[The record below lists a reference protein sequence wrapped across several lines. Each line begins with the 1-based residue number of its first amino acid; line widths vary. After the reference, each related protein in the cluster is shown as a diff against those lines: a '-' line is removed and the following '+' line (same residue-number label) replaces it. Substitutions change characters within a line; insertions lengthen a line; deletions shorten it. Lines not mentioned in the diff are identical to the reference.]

1 MAGTTIDI
9 EGVIDPHTLAVDISS
24 RWTSWNNARS
34 EKVKEW
40 KELRNYVYATD
51 TRTTSNNKLP
61 WSNSTTTPK
70 LTQIADNLHAN
81 YFAALFPQK
90 RWFRFEA
97 TDSEGDVKIK
107 RDIIQAYMQNKLRQS
122 DFVNTTSKLI
132 NDYIQYG
139 NCFATVDYQRKITE
153 FEDGERVV
161 NYVGP
166 KLVRISPYDI
176 CFNPIAAE
184 FADTP
189 KIIRSILTLGE
200 VQRMIET
207 SPDKDYME
215 GVFNKMLGNR
225 GAAKGNEIDVNKSEG
240 FVADGFSNL
249 TDYYESDY
257 VEILTFY
264 GDIYDTDTGKFMN
277 NRVITIVD
285 RSYVLANEE
294 NPSFLGRD
302 PIFHVGWRDRPD
314 NLYSMGPLDN
324 LVGMQYRIDHLENL
338 KADVFDQIAYPVLKI
353 RGDVEDF
360 DFEPNAR
367 IYLGD
372 EGDVGYLAPDATAL
386 NADFQIQNLEAK
398 MEMMAGA
405 PREAMGIRSAGEK
418 TAFEVNQL
426 MTAAGRIFQ
435 HKTAHFERVFL
446 EPILNAML
454 EVARRNMD
462 YEDTAK
468 VLNED
473 TGLYFF
479 TQITRDDLR
488 SNGKIV
494 PMGARHFAERAQRVQ
509 TLTTMFQIKAS
520 DPSVASHLSGKEFAR
535 LLADELGEP
544 ALFGENI
551 AVAEQLETQRVVT
564 DAQVEFE
571 AEQEEMAEQG
581 MQELQAAPEQAPEQ
595 ATEEATEEVPEEPVQ

>member
-1 MAGTTIDI
+1 MAGTTIDLDGI
-9 EGVIDPHTLAVDISS
+9 IDPHALAVDIAS
-24 RWTSWNNARS
+24 RWSTWNNARS
-34 EKVKEW
+34 GKVEEW
-40 KELRNYVYATD
+40 KELRNYLYATD

-70 LTQIADNLHAN
+70 LTQISDNLHAN

-90 RWFRFEA
+90 RWMKFEA
-97 TDSEGDVKIK
+97 EDAASDVKIK
-107 RDIIQAYMQNKLRQS
+107 RDIIQSYMENKLRQS
-122 DFVNTTSKLI
+122 DFINTTSKLI

-153 FEDGERVV
+153 YEDGDRVV

-176 CFNPIAAE
+176 CFNPVAAE

-189 KIIRSILTLGE
+189 KIIRSVLTLGE
-200 VQRMIET
+200 VQRMAE
-207 SPDKDYME
+207 SGVNKEYMSE
-215 GVFNKMLGNR
+215 IFNKMLVNR
-225 GAAKGNEIDVNKSEG
+225 SSAQGADVDSTKSQA
-240 FVADGFSNL
+240 FVADGFSNISE
-249 TDYYESDY
+249 YYESNY
-257 VEILTFY
+257 VEMLTFY
-264 GDIYDTDTGKFMN
+264 GDIYDTETGKFLN
-277 NRVITIVD
+277 NRIITVVD
-285 RSYVLANEE
+285 RSYVINNEE
-294 NPSFLGRD
+294 NPSWLGRD

-314 NLYSMGPLDN
+314 NVYSMGPLDN

-372 EGDVGYLAPDATAL
+372 EGDVGYLVPDSTAL

-418 TAFEVNQL
+418 TAFEVGQL

-454 EVARRNMD
+454 EVSRRNMD
-462 YEDTAK
+462 YEDVAK

-479 TQITRDDLR
+479 TEITREDLKA
-488 SNGKIV
+488 NGKIV

-509 TLTTMFQIKAS
+509 NLTQMYQLKLS
-520 DPSVASHLSGKEFAR
+520 DPTVAAHLSGKEFAR
-535 LLADELGEP
+535 LMADELGEP
-544 ALFGENI
+544 ALFSENI
-551 AVAEQLETQRVVT
+551 SVTEQMETQKVAL

-571 AEQEEMAEQG
+571 AQQEEASEQG
-581 MQELQAAPEQAPEQ
+581 MEELPPV
-595 ATEEATEEVPEEPVQ
+595 EEAPAEEPPVEEEQL

>member
-1 MAGTTIDI
+1 MAGTTIDLDGI
-9 EGVIDPHTLAVDISS
+9 IDPHALAVDIAS
-24 RWTSWNNARS
+24 RWTTWNNARS
-34 EKVKEW
+34 SKVEEW
-40 KELRNYVYATD
+40 KELRNYLYATD

-70 LTQIADNLHAN
+70 LTQISDNLHAN

-90 RWFRFEA
+90 RWMKFEA
-97 TDSEGDVKIK
+97 EDASSDVKIK
-107 RDIIQAYMQNKLRQS
+107 RDIIQSYMENKLRQS
-122 DFVNTTSKLI
+122 DFINTTSKLI

-153 FEDGERVV
+153 YEDGDRVV

-176 CFNPIAAE
+176 CFNPVAAE

-189 KIIRSILTLGE
+189 KIIRSVLTLGE
-200 VQRMIET
+200 VQRMVE
-207 SPDKDYME
+207 SGVNKEYMSE
-215 GVFNKMLGNR
+215 IFNKMLVNR
-225 GAAKGNEIDVNKSEG
+225 SSAKGADVDNAKSQA
-240 FVADGFSNL
+240 FVADGFSNI
-249 TDYYESDY
+249 TEYYESDF
-257 VEILTFY
+257 VEVLTFY
-264 GDIYDTDTGKFMN
+264 GDIYDTETGKFLN
-277 NRVITIVD
+277 NRIITIVD
-285 RSYVLANEE
+285 RSYVINNEE
-294 NPSFLGRD
+294 NPSWLGRD

-314 NLYSMGPLDN
+314 NIYSMGPLDN

-372 EGDVGYLAPDATAL
+372 EGDVGYLVPDSTAL

-418 TAFEVNQL
+418 TAFEVGQL

-454 EVARRNMD
+454 EVSRRNMD
-462 YEDTAK
+462 YEDVAK

-479 TQITRDDLR
+479 TEITREDLKA
-488 SNGKIV
+488 NGKIV

-509 TLTTMFQIKAS
+509 NLTQMYQLKLS
-520 DPSVASHLSGKEFAR
+520 DPTVAAHLSGKEFAR
-535 LLADELGEP
+535 LMADELGEP
-544 ALFGENI
+544 ALFSENI
-551 AVAEQLETQRVVT
+551 SVTEQMETQKVAL

-571 AEQEEMAEQG
+571 AAQEEAAEQG
-581 MQELQAAPEQAPEQ
+581 MQELPPV
-595 ATEEATEEVPEEPVQ
+595 EEAPAEEPEVEEEEL

>member
-1 MAGTTIDI
+1 MAGTTIDLDGI
-9 EGVIDPHTLAVDISS
+9 IDPHALAVDIAS
-24 RWTSWNNARS
+24 RWTTWNNARS
-34 EKVKEW
+34 SKVEEW
-40 KELRNYVYATD
+40 KELRNYLYATD

-70 LTQIADNLHAN
+70 LTQISDNLHAN

-90 RWFRFEA
+90 RWMKFEA
-97 TDSEGDVKIK
+97 EDASSDVKIK
-107 RDIIQAYMQNKLRQS
+107 RDIIQSYMENKLRQS
-122 DFVNTTSKLI
+122 DFINTTSKLI

-153 FEDGERVV
+153 YEDGDRVV

-189 KIIRSILTLGE
+189 KIIRSVLTLGE
-200 VQRMIET
+200 VQRMVE
-207 SPDKDYME
+207 SGVNKEYMSE
-215 GVFNKMLGNR
+215 IFNKMLVNR
-225 GAAKGNEIDVNKSEG
+225 SSAKGADVDNAKSQA
-240 FVADGFSNL
+240 FVADGFSNI
-249 TDYYESDY
+249 TEYYESDF
-257 VEILTFY
+257 VEVLTFY
-264 GDIYDTDTGKFMN
+264 GDIYDTETGKFLN
-277 NRVITIVD
+277 NRIITIVD
-285 RSYVLANEE
+285 RSYVINNEE
-294 NPSFLGRD
+294 NPSWLGRD

-314 NLYSMGPLDN
+314 NIYSMGPLDN

-372 EGDVGYLAPDATAL
+372 EGDVGYLVPDSTAL

-418 TAFEVNQL
+418 TAFEVGQL

-454 EVARRNMD
+454 EVSRRNMD
-462 YEDTAK
+462 YEDVAK

-479 TQITRDDLR
+479 TEITREDLKA
-488 SNGKIV
+488 NGKIV

-509 TLTTMFQIKAS
+509 NLTQMYQLKLS
-520 DPSVASHLSGKEFAR
+520 DPTVAAHLSGKEFAR
-535 LLADELGEP
+535 LMADELGEP
-544 ALFGENI
+544 ALFSENI
-551 AVAEQLETQRVVT
+551 SVTEQMETQKVAL

-571 AEQEEMAEQG
+571 AAQEEAAEQG
-581 MQELQAAPEQAPEQ
+581 MQELPPV
-595 ATEEATEEVPEEPVQ
+595 EEAPAEEPEVEEEEL

>member
-200 VQRMIET
+200 VQRMVET

-372 EGDVGYLAPDATAL
+372 EGDVGYLVPDATAL

-509 TLTTMFQIKAS
+509 TLTTMFQVKAS

-551 AVAEQLETQRVVT
+551 AVAEQLETQKVVT
-564 DAQVEFE
+564 EAQVEFE

-581 MQELQAAPEQAPEQ
+581 MQELQAAPEQA
-595 ATEEATEEVPEEPVQ
+595 TEEVPEEPVQ

>member
-24 RWTSWNNARS
+24 RWSSWNNARS

-200 VQRMIET
+200 VQRMVET

-372 EGDVGYLAPDATAL
+372 EGDVGYLVPDATAL

-581 MQELQAAPEQAPEQ
+581 MQELQAAPEQA
-595 ATEEATEEVPEEPVQ
+595 TEEVPEEPVE